1 MDAKGRIFMPAK
13 MRDDLSEVFYIVRG
27 VDKCITIYTDSE
39 WQKIAD
45 KCETNGSV
53 KTRRSSRSM
62 FSSTENASLDSQ
74 GRVTISQKFQEYAG
88 LSKEVVVIG
97 NNTCI
102 EIWNKEDWLAEVAA
116 FDNEQYEKGLEE
128 LGV

>member
-1 MDAKGRIFMPAK
+1 
-13 MRDDLSEVFYIVRG
+13 
-27 VDKCITIYTDSE
+27 
-39 WQKIAD
+39 
-45 KCETNGSV
+45 
-53 KTRRSSRSM
+53 M